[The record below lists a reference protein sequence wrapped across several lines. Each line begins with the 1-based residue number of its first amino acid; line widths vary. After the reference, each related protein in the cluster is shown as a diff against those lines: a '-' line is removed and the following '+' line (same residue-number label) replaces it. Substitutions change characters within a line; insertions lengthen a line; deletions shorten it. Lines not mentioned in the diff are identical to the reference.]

1 MNNQQ
6 RKEIIEVISGCSNQD
21 PKYLEELSDEELE
34 RLEID
39 VS

>member
-1 MNNQQ
+1 MNNQE
-6 RKEIIEVISGCSNQD
+6 RKEIIEVISGCSNHD
-21 PKYLEELSDEELE
+21 SEYLKELPDEELE